1 MMDFKKLC
9 TPAMLYFVLSAV
21 SFLGMLM
28 QNCTDS
34 SKYKVGT
41 MEVESP
47 CHNAAFFVVKALYIM
62 FWTFGLNWLCKKGF
76 KTVSWALVL
85 LPFLGMFLAI
95 GVVFIA
101 LLKGGKKEGMNECDE
116 GYEKDA
122 NGNCVQQGGF
132 TGREGMDVDEGYGD
146 NFEANPRVEGNL
158 PPIPS
163 ENMEVNGKKRKE
175 GFVEGL
181 TCPEGQEERDG
192 ECVPIGDGFG
202 VREGFREGNENE
214 CPEGQEMV
222 DGSCVAVDNTSG
234 FGNREGFYEGMS
246 ANDAEGYD
254 DTEGMDDEEGMDDDE
269 GFVGGGNWPPVG
281 QLL

>member
-47 CHNAAFFVVKALYIM
+47 CHNAAFFVVKAMYIL
-62 FWTFGLNWLCKKGF
+62 FWTFALNWMCKKGF

-85 LPFLGMFLAI
+85 LPFLGMFLVI
-95 GVVFIA
+95 GLLFIV
-101 LLKGGKKEGMNECDE
+101 LLTGNKKEGMNECDE
-116 GYEKDA
+116 GYEKNAD
-122 NGNCVQQGGF
+122 GKCVKIGGF
-132 TGREGMDVDEGYGD
+132 DGREGMEVPENYGEQ
-146 NFEANPRVEGNL
+146 FEPNPRVEGNL

-163 ENMEVNGKKRKE
+163 GAPKGKE
-175 GFVEGL
+175 SFVEGMDD
-181 TCPEGQEERDG
+181 CPEGQVMRDG
-192 ECVPIGDGFG
+192 ECVPQGDGFG
-202 VREGFREGNENE
+202 IREGFREGNENE

-222 DGSCVAVDNTSG
+222 DGSCVDVDQTDG

-254 DTEGMDDEEGMDDDE
+254 EPMSDSEEGMDEDE
-269 GFVGGGNWPPVG
+269 GFVGGGNWPAVG

>member
-34 SKYKVGT
+34 QKYKVGT

-47 CHNAAFFVVKALYIM
+47 CHNAAFFVVKAMYIL
-62 FWTFGLNWLCKKGF
+62 FWTFALNWMCKKGF

-85 LPFLGMFLAI
+85 LPFLGMFLMI
-95 GVVFIA
+95 GLVFIA
-101 LLKGGKKEGMNECDE
+101 LLTGNKKEGMNECDE

-122 NGNCVQQGGF
+122 QGNCVQISGF
-132 TGREGMDVDEGYGD
+132 DGREGMEVPENYGEQ
-146 NFEANPRVEGNL
+146 FEPNPRVEGNL

-163 ENMEVNGKKRKE
+163 GAPKGKKGKE
-175 GFVEGL
+175 SFVEGMDD
-181 TCPEGQEERDG
+181 CPEGQVMRNG
-192 ECVPIGDGFG
+192 ECVPQGDGFG

-222 DGSCVAVDNTSG
+222 DGSCVAVDQTSG
-234 FGNREGFYEGMS
+234 FDNREGFYEGMDADS
-246 ANDAEGYD
+246 AEGYD
-254 DTEGMDDEEGMDDDE
+254 EPMSDSEEGMDDE
-269 GFVGGGNWPPVG
+269 GFVGGGNWPAVG

>member
-47 CHNAAFFVVKALYIM
+47 CHNAAFFVVKAMYIL
-62 FWTFGLNWLCKKGF
+62 FWTFALNWMCKKGF

-85 LPFLGMFLAI
+85 LPFLGMFLVI
-95 GVVFIA
+95 GLLFIA
-101 LLKGGKKEGMNECDE
+101 LLSGDKKEGMNECDE

-122 NGNCVQQGGF
+122 NGKCVKIDGF
-132 TGREGMDVDEGYGD
+132 SGREGMEVPENYGEQ
-146 NFEANPRVEGNL
+146 FEPNPRVEGNL

-163 ENMEVNGKKRKE
+163 GAPKSQKE
-175 GFVEGL
+175 SFIEGMDD
-181 TCPEGQEERDG
+181 CPEGQVMRDG
-192 ECVPIGDGFG
+192 ECVPTGDGFG
-202 VREGFREGNENE
+202 VREGFREGAENE
-214 CPEGQEMV
+214 CPDGQKMV
-222 DGSCVAVDNTSG
+222 DGSCVEDSDEN
-234 FGNREGFYEGMS
+234 FDNREGFYEGMDADS
-246 ANDAEGYD
+246 AEGYD
-254 DTEGMDDEEGMDDDE
+254 EPMDDEEDDDE
-269 GFVGGGNWPPVG
+269 GFVGGGSWPRVG
-281 QLL
+281 ELL

>member
-47 CHNAAFFVVKALYIM
+47 CHNAAFFVVKAMYIL
-62 FWTFGLNWLCKKGF
+62 FWTFALNWMCKKGF

-85 LPFLGMFLAI
+85 LPFLGMFLVI
-95 GVVFIA
+95 GLVFIA
-101 LLKGGKKEGMNECDE
+101 LLTGNKKEGMNECDE

-122 NGNCVQQGGF
+122 SGKCVQIGNF
-132 TGREGMDVDEGYGD
+132 SGREGMDVDENYGD

-163 ENMEVNGKKRKE
+163 ENIAFGGKKRKE

-192 ECVPIGDGFG
+192 ECVPVGDGFAI
-202 VREGFREGNENE
+202 REGFREGL
-214 CPEGQEMV
+214 
-222 DGSCVAVDNTSG
+222 GSYLEKG
-234 FGNREGFYEGMS
+234 FI
-246 ANDAEGYD
+246 AI
-254 DTEGMDDEEGMDDDE
+254 
-269 GFVGGGNWPPVG
+269 
-281 QLL
+281 

>member
-34 SKYKVGT
+34 QKYKVGT

-47 CHNAAFFVVKALYIM
+47 CHNAAFFVVKAMYIL
-62 FWTFGLNWLCKKGF
+62 FWTFALNWMCKKGF

-85 LPFLGMFLAI
+85 LPFLGMFLMI
-95 GVVFIA
+95 GLVFIA
-101 LLKGGKKEGMNECDE
+101 LLTGNKKEGMNECDE

-122 NGNCVQQGGF
+122 SGKCVQIGGF
-132 TGREGMDVDEGYGD
+132 DGREGMEVPENYGEQ
-146 NFEANPRVEGNL
+146 FEPNPRVEGNL

-163 ENMEVNGKKRKE
+163 GAPKGKKGKE
-175 GFVEGL
+175 SFVEGMDD
-181 TCPEGQEERDG
+181 CPEGQVMRDG
-192 ECVPIGDGFG
+192 ECVPVGDGFA
-202 VREGFREGNENE
+202 VREGFREGSENE

-222 DGSCVAVDNTSG
+222 DGSCVAVDQTSG
-234 FGNREGFYEGMS
+234 FGNREGFYEGMDADS
-246 ANDAEGYD
+246 AEGYD
-254 DTEGMDDEEGMDDDE
+254 EPMDDEGGDGFDGEGE